1 MIKLTRR
8 DGSEMYVNE
17 DLIELIEETPD
28 THLTLNNGNR
38 YVVLEPSAVI
48 LERIVQFKAR
58 IAIGARRNLKRK
70 AWRTCQID
78 DFHPFSRL

>member
-1 MIKLTRR
+1 MIKLTRL

-38 YVVLEPSAVI
+38 YLVLEKASII
-48 LERIVQFKAR
+48 LEKIILFKAR
-58 IAIGARRNLKRK
+58 IQISARRNLQRK
-70 AWRTCQID
+70 SRHAAQVD